1 MNTVSLTAHFE
12 STIIV
17 ATKEQQDNI
26 RLFSRN
32 NQNKVKNLLVP
43 PISKNFVKVLHKQF
57 CFLISGPIIKEISYT
72 LSLCYLKIFWMG
84 LLRYEIASL
93 FR

>member
-17 ATKEQQDNI
+17 ATKEQDNI
-26 RLFSRN
+26 RLYSRN

-57 CFLISGPIIKEISYT
+57 CFLISGSIIKEISYT
-72 LSLCYLKIFWMG
+72 LSLCYLKFFWMG